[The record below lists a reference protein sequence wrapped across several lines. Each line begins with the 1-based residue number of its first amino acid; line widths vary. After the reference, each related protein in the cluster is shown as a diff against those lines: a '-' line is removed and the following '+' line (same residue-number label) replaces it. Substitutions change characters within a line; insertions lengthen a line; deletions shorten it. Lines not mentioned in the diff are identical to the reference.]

1 MRLLKRQHAE
11 LKDAEEEWGDSIS
24 DLLEW
29 ERVLDLA
36 REMETKEEIVA
47 LLERKWNELRRLCN
61 EFAAYVDSIKYTGE
75 GKHPLE

>member
-47 LLERKWNELRRLCN
+47 LLERKCDELRGLSN
-61 EFAAYVDSIKYTGE
+61 EFAAYVDSLKYTGR